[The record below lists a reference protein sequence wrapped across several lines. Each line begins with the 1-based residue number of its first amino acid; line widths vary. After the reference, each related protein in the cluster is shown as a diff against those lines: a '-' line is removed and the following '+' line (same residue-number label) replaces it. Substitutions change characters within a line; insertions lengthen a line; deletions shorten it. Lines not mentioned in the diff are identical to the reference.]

1 MEIFQSGLTMIGLLV
16 ILLLIG
22 MPIALAL
29 AMSGIVGLASDRPW
43 GAIEYILSTFSFTST
58 SQYAYVVVPL
68 FLFMGHMAF
77 SAGLSKNAFQLGQ
90 QLLGKMHGGLA
101 AATIFGCAAFS
112 TICGSSVA
120 TAATMARVAVPE
132 MLRLG
137 YKPSLAA
144 GCVASGG
151 TLGVLIPPSGLL
163 VIYSIVTEVSLSQ
176 LFIAAIGPG
185 VLTTII
191 YMLGIWLM
199 VKWKPDLAGKKIER
213 KYTLGENAKALG
225 SCWELILIFGLVMGS
240 IYGGFA
246 TPTEA
251 AAVGAV
257 FSLFAVL
264 RRPGRWKNV
273 GEGLKET
280 GTASCSIFAL
290 VLGAGLFSL
299 GLTATQLPAHLA
311 SAVSQMHL
319 SPIVLIVVIL
329 IPYLIL
335 GMFLDGISMVL
346 ITVPI
351 FFPMI
356 NEAGFNPVLFGLVV
370 TKAVEIGCLTPP
382 LGLNALVVKS
392 CIPSVKLDDVF
403 KGCIPFVIMELIII
417 GIMLA
422 FPQLSLGLLS

>member
-1 MEIFQSGLTMIGLLV
+1 MELFQSGLMMIALLALLLV
-16 ILLLIG
+16 IG
-22 MPIALAL
+22 MPIAMALAL
-29 AMSGIVGLASDRPW
+29 AGIVGLAADRPW
-43 GAIEYILSTFSFTST
+43 GAIEFILSTFSFSST

-77 SAGLSKNAFQLGQ
+77 SAGLSRNAFDVGQ
-90 QLLGKMHGGLA
+90 QLLGRMHGGLA
-101 AATIFGCAAFS
+101 AATIFGSAAFS

-144 GCVASGG
+144 GSVAAGG

-163 VIYSIVTEVSLSQ
+163 VIYSIVTQVSLAQ
-176 LFIAAIGPG
+176 LFIAAIIPG
-185 VLTTII
+185 LLTTVV
-191 YMLGIWLM
+191 YMVGIGLM
-199 VKWKPDLAGKKIER
+199 VKWKPELAGKRVER
-213 KYTLGENAKALG
+213 KYTIGENVKAVG
-225 SCWELILIFGLVMGS
+225 RCWELVLIFLLVMGT
-240 IYGGFA
+240 IYAGLA

-251 AAVGAV
+251 AAAGAL
-257 FSLFAVL
+257 FSLLAVL
-264 RRPGRWKNV
+264 RRPGRWKNI
-273 GEGLKET
+273 GDGLKET

-290 VLGAGLFSL
+290 ILGAGLFSL

-311 SAVSQMHL
+311 TFVSGFDL
-319 SPIVLIVVIL
+319 SPVVLVLVIL
-329 IPYLIL
+329 VPYLIL
-335 GMFLDGISMVL
+335 GMFLDGVSLVL

-356 NEAGFNPVLFGLVV
+356 TEAGFNPILFGLVV

-392 CIPSVKLDDVF
+392 SIPSVGLSDVF
-403 KGCIPFVIMELIII
+403 KGCIPFVIMELFIV
-417 GIMLA
+417 GLMLA
-422 FPQLSLGLLS
+422 FPWISLGLIS